1 VSDDTDSNAEDAE
14 DVRKG
19 APRKTSA
26 TPAVRWL
33 GVNQVLVQ
41 FDVARASRAW
51 NSRAGRPCHF
61 LKLNQHRE
69 SGALDRRLKSQARS
83 FAMFYRFVSSRR
95 WSRNIFKPI
104 SLLVAA
110 SLLVSLANQ
119 SRAQAYEKE
128 FTVNAKTLLTI
139 KNRTGRVTVITSDSE
154 KDKAT
159 LQASSSGAPVERSD
173 VSVSGSEIAVRERTA
188 QNRID
193 LTVHIPKRAR
203 VKIESESGMVDV
215 IGDFEVAEV
224 FTNTGTIHADVP
236 LDAVKFKFIWESS
249 RPRFLSDVELPR
261 IKEGRAGSF
270 SISGVLG
277 PNTKKS
283 KHKKQPAESEN
294 TDNENQTVKD
304 EQIEKT
310 VETNSDP
317 TAQTAKKPGTPELV
331 QLNFTTQRGIILLNV
346 DPSMAPNDLHERPLT
361 EAARAI
367 VRSGNLPLI
376 EAIRKVSPHLFGDY
390 AKTLPPPQREPS
402 LVNLRPPGE
411 LATRVTPLLM
421 RVNASVTDHH
431 GRAIAGMQL
440 ADFAV
445 YEDGAERKVVNV
457 TPTTEPFNLVL
468 LLDVSGSVEER
479 IDFIRKAARDF
490 LNTAS
495 PQDRISIISFREDIQ
510 IISGFSTDRSM
521 LSKKLDDI
529 DAGGATA
536 LYDAL
541 GYILSDTL
549 KPLRGERTAIVIL
562 SDGDDNKSFVPFPAI
577 IEATSESG
585 ALIYPLYVPS
595 GLIPE
600 SSVPQPS
607 ITVDPLRTRYLTITT
622 RAAEEGQKLAT
633 ASGGVFYSI
642 KRLEDLQKAYDDVVA
657 QLRTAYTITYASNA
671 DGTGHRRIRVRA
683 NREGASVRLSP
694 VVSAPN

>member
-1 VSDDTDSNAEDAE
+1 
-14 DVRKG
+14 
-19 APRKTSA
+19 
-26 TPAVRWL
+26 
-33 GVNQVLVQ
+33 
-41 FDVARASRAW
+41 
-51 NSRAGRPCHF
+51 
-61 LKLNQHRE
+61 
-69 SGALDRRLKSQARS
+69 
-83 FAMFYRFVSSRR
+83 
-95 WSRNIFKPI
+95 
-104 SLLVAA
+104 
-110 SLLVSLANQ
+110 
-119 SRAQAYEKE
+119 
-128 FTVNAKTLLTI
+128 
-139 KNRTGRVTVITSDSE
+139 
-154 KDKAT
+154 
-159 LQASSSGAPVERSD
+159 
-173 VSVSGSEIAVRERTA
+173 
-188 QNRID
+188 
-193 LTVHIPKRAR
+193 
-203 VKIESESGMVDV
+203 MVDV
-215 IGDFEVAEV
+215 IGDFEVADV

-236 LDAVKFKFIWESS
+236 LDAVKFKFIWASS
-249 RPRFLSDVELPR
+249 RPRFLSDVELPSV
-261 IKEGRAGSF
+261 KEGRAGSF
-270 SISGVLG
+270 SIAGTLG
-277 PNTKKS
+277 PHTKKS
-283 KHKKQPAESEN
+283 KHKKQLAESDP

-304 EQIEKT
+304 EKIEKA
-310 VETNSDP
+310 VEANPNDVTE
-317 TAQTAKKPGTPELV
+317 TIKKSGTPELV

-346 DPSMAPNDLHERPLT
+346 DPSMAPSDLRERPLT

-367 VRSGNLPLI
+367 ARSGNLPLI

-402 LVNLRPPGE
+402 LVSLRPPGE

-445 YEDGAERKVVNV
+445 YEDGAERKIVNV
-457 TPTTEPFNLVL
+457 TPATEPFNLVL

-495 PQDRISIISFREDIQ
+495 AQDRISIISFREDIQ